1 VCTGDKS
8 DTRHPE
14 YFNDLKK
21 KYFHL
26 IHNGDI
32 RILGVIPR
40 NDQLS
45 LLLNSEAVIQPTLYE
60 GGPGGFSS
68 YEAIAYQKK
77 LVLSNISINKEIKYK
92 KTLFFN
98 PLSSKDLFLKLKFI
112 NSQKKVKKNN
122 KKIIELSNYNKK
134 KLGKSLFKL
143 INQIIN
149 DKN

>member
-1 VCTGDKS
+1 M
-8 DTRHPE
+8 
-14 YFNDLKK
+14 
-21 KYFHL
+21 
-26 IHNGDI
+26 
-32 RILGVIPR
+32 
-40 NDQLS
+40 S